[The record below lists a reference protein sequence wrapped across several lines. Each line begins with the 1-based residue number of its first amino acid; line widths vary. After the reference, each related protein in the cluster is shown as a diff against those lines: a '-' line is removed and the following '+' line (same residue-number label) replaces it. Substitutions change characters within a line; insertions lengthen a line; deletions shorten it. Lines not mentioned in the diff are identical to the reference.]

1 MTLGDSSVHKGGR
14 GGETLGRSPCWGDA
28 GEGRPGLAR
37 PRLATGVQ
45 FSEILT
51 SWGKP
56 QTFCSLWKIWGHE
69 QGGDW
74 NHKTKDYRQELLIWK
89 LVFVCFGTC
98 LFLNDQ
104 HGSEVWKY

>member
-1 MTLGDSSVHKGGR
+1 MNLGDSSTHKGGR
-14 GGETLGRSPCWGDA
+14 GGEILGRNPCWGDA
-28 GEGRPGLAR
+28 GEGETRAGVSEACH
-37 PRLATGVQ
+37 GVQ

-69 QGGDW
+69 QGEDW

-89 LVFVCFGTC
+89 LVFVLALACF
-98 LFLNDQ
+98 
-104 HGSEVWKY
+104 